1 MKKNL
6 LDFFVKGIVSLGLV
20 GYLLWRVKWD
30 ELLPL
35 LRSLNGWLFAVAF
48 VLYLGAIT
56 NSAFKWF
63 VLLRALEIKIPFT
76 ELLSYSFV
84 GVFFNNFLPANIGGD
99 LMRGYGLAR
108 YTSRTADAAISVVVD
123 RLVGLMAFMFTAVLA
138 AAWIVLA
145 GGREELRNVAVAA
158 GASFSVVILL
168 FALMLSRRIRAS
180 GRKLLQF
187 RWTKVLLPLYDR
199 LSAALDAYRF
209 RYRTLS
215 TAFWIA
221 VGTMI
226 ITNFVNYL
234 LAEAVQPGS
243 IPLEY
248 IFLFNPIIAFV
259 LLIPISIGGL
269 GLNQSAFVFFYGLV
283 GVPEKIALAASL
295 ALQGVIYLSAL
306 PGGFLWWRWKKA
318 VSRESA
324 VLDRAKEEDIPF

>member
-1 MKKNL
+1 MKKNIV
-6 LDFFVKGIVSLGLV
+6 DFLVKAVVSLGLV
-20 GYLLWRVKWD
+20 GYLLWRVKWG

-35 LRSLNGWLFAVAF
+35 LSTLNGWLFGLAF

-63 VLLRALEIKIPFT
+63 VLLRALEIDVPFL

-99 LMRGYGLAR
+99 VMRGYGLAR

-123 RLVGLMAFMFTAVLA
+123 RLVGLTAFMFTAVVA
-138 AAWIVLA
+138 AAWIVFA
-145 GGREELRNVAVAA
+145 GGHDELKGVAMAA
-158 GASFSVVILL
+158 GISFGVILLL
-168 FALMLSRRIRAS
+168 FALMLSRRIRAL
-180 GRKLLQF
+180 GRKFLGF
-187 RWTKVLLPLYDR
+187 RWTRMFLPLYEK
-199 LSAALDAYRF
+199 LSDALDAYRF
-209 RYRTLS
+209 RYRTLF

-221 VGTMI
+221 VGTMV

-234 LAEAVQPGS
+234 LAEAVLPGS

-306 PGGFLWWRWKKA
+306 PGGFLWWRWKKGA
-318 VSRESA
+318 PRASTNPDFDRE
-324 VLDRAKEEDIPF
+324 